1 MLCGLSYKVHSR
13 VDRAPHGSQPMR
25 ILCLLLIVACCVC
38 TQGSKQSPRGWQVR
52 VAQKHLSW
60 SKAKALATT
69 LQRQVQGHA
78 GAALQKLPHF
88 PKHTPEAVQPPP
100 APRVEVL
107 NVWPLLTAAV
117 IAAFAL
123 GWTCG
128 RWSHRPI
135 AGEACSH
142 QPGLYPYRIA
152 GCSPPQLG
160 ANHAGRGTQ
169 AQATQTDEQPAV
181 QAGVPHSRAVDLSS
195 SGPPGQLQLLDE
207 QAGAGTQSEAAET
220 HAAEG
225 DAASGTGSAQVP
237 CQLEEFCSAPEQQQA
252 EHSSDAASA
261 SVSETAAADARTGQV
276 PACGLPGQATS
287 PPDNRPLAPAALP
300 DSDSAGEHTPGLRQ
314 GAADPPDCQLWNGGS
329 SPLARHASPALAHR
343 RVLGSASAAAP
354 SPSVALRA
362 AQQELPPDVGNL
374 PHWDEV
380 GTSHSSSYRG
390 C

>member
-1 MLCGLSYKVHSR
+1 M
-13 VDRAPHGSQPMR
+13 RA
-25 ILCLLLIVACCVC
+25 
-38 TQGSKQSPRGWQVR
+38 
-52 VAQKHLSW
+52 AQKHVTW
-60 SKAKALATT
+60 SKAKALAST

-78 GAALQKLPHF
+78 GAALQKLPQFHI
-88 PKHTPEAVQPPP
+88 HTPEAVQPPP
-100 APRVEVL
+100 TPQVEVL
-107 NVWPLLTAAV
+107 NVWPLLIAAV

-128 RWSHRPI
+128 RWSHRPA
-135 AGEACSH
+135 AGEACFH
-142 QPGLYPYRIA
+142 QPGLYPLRTA

-160 ANHAGRGTQ
+160 ANHAGGSTQ

-181 QAGVPHSRAVDLSS
+181 QAGVQHSRAVDLSS

-220 HAAEG
+220 HAAEE

-237 CQLEEFCSAPEQQQA
+237 RQLEEFRRAPEQQQA
-252 EHSSDAASA
+252 EQTSDAASA

-276 PACGLPGQATS
+276 PACGLPDQATS
-287 PPDNRPLAPAALP
+287 PPDNRQLAPAALP
-300 DSDSAGEHTPGLRQ
+300 GSDSAGEHTPGPRQ
-314 GAADPPDCQLWNGGS
+314 GAADPPDRQLWHGGS
-329 SPLARHASPALAHR
+329 SAVARHAS
-343 RVLGSASAAAP
+343 AAP

-362 AQQELPPDVGNL
+362 ARQELPPDVGNL

-380 GTSHSSSYRG
+380 GTSHSSSYGG